1 MIPTTASEKHLRWI
15 AGSPLI
21 RGYPQ
26 AFGQT
31 IWQADRR
38 SWVFPTANAI
48 AKASL
53 RDLRTCGLSHRKAE
67 HVKDFARCVANG
79 DLALE
84 ALKYQTDVEVSD
96 RLMRCRGFGAWSA
109 QYFLLRRLGRLDSLP
124 ADDIGLRRT
133 VGSYLARRRRLTPR
147 QLERALAPSGALLL
161 FIWRSTHV
169 FSDIRVSRRR
179 GNEPESRMIRKSPLP
194 RLGIDRGYGRRLGSR
209 LSRTKPP
216 STCRSRNTA
225 VRSVRGTVLSRST
238 LAFRRA
244 TKDHFPTD
252 IVALIIEPAEVRAGC
267 LK

>member
-1 MIPTTASEKHLRWI
+1 MAMIPTTASEKHLRWI

-67 HVKDFARCVANG
+67 YVKDFARCVANG

-109 QYFLLRRLGRLDSLP
+109 QYFLLRRLSRLDSLP

-147 QLERALAPSGALLL
+147 QLERGLAPFAP
-161 FIWRSTHV
+161 F
-169 FSDIRVSRRR
+169 R
-179 GNEPESRMIRKSPLP
+179 GLAAFY
-194 RLGIDRGYGRRLGSR
+194 LAVDSR
-209 LSRTKPP
+209 LQRHK
-216 STCRSRNTA
+216 
-225 VRSVRGTVLSRST
+225 SVQ
-238 LAFRRA
+238 
-244 TKDHFPTD
+244 
-252 IVALIIEPAEVRAGC
+252 AGRQ
-267 LK
+267 